1 MRLYLS
7 YPSSVVRRPS
17 SANHARPPCRSPCHC
32 RCAAQPDRGRRLRQS
47 RARPRRQGKSRKRP
61 RRHRRFFRAFHCRLP
76 ARGSGAQAGVPGGLP
91 RRRRDAGAR
100 HRRRRSRDA
109 RRRALGRGRQALQRL
124 CAPRRR
130 PDRDRPLQGQPAE
143 LRRVRRE
150 ARVRAGTG
158 AGPGKLPRRTARL
171 AGLRGYLDRLG
182 RLRERGRD
190 LGRKRRR
197 NPHRAERLALLAQQE
212 RRPPQCRGGARHRS
226 RPAARLRQS
235 GRRPG

>member
-17 SANHARPPCRSPCHC
+17 SASHARAPCRSSRHC
-32 RCAAQPDRGRRLRQS
+32 RRAAQPDRGRRLRQS
-47 RARPRRQGKSRKRP
+47 RARPRRAGGRGQRQG
-61 RRHRRFFRAFHCRLP
+61 RRRRVFRAVHRRLS
-76 ARGSGAQAGVPGGLP
+76 ARGSGAQAGVPGCLP
-91 RRRRDAGAR
+91 RRCREFGAR
-100 HRRRRSRDA
+100 DRRRRPGGAHRL
-109 RRRALGRGRQALQRL
+109 ALGRGRQALQCL
-124 CAPRRR
+124 CVARRR
-130 PDRDRPLQGQPAE
+130 PHRDRPLQGQPAE

-158 AGPGKLPRRTARL
+158 ARSRQLPRRADRP

-212 RRPPQCRGGARHRS
+212 RRPPQCRRRPRHRVG
-226 RPAARLRQS
+226 PAARLHQS